1 MKRIL
6 SLAAMA
12 LIFASCQ
19 SQQKESEI
27 TTESADTTMST
38 PAETTTTTTYTQY
51 RDGDVKMVEKKVMV
65 YRNGNWVVADSDV
78 TMSNGAV
85 VKVNG
90 DVVKDGKTRRL
101 EDGEVV
107 NTSGDFFD
115 RTGNALSNAWEDTK
129 EGASDAWDAT
139 KEGAK
144 DAGEAIKKGAN
155 KVGEK
160 TKDVVNDIK
169 D

>member
-1 MKRIL
+1 
-6 SLAAMA
+6 
-12 LIFASCQ
+12 
-19 SQQKESEI
+19 
-27 TTESADTTMST
+27 MST

-65 YRNGNWVVADSDV
+65 YRNGNWVAADSDV
-78 TMSNGAV
+78 TMTNGTV

-90 DVVKDGKTRRL
+90 EVVKDGKTRTL

-129 EGASDAWDAT
+129 EGAKDAWDAT
-139 KEGAK
+139 KKGAK
-144 DAGEAIKKGAN
+144 

-160 TKDVVNDIK
+160 TEEVVNDIK

>member
-1 MKRIL
+1 MKKLL

-12 LIFASCQ
+12 LFFASCQ
-19 SQQKESEI
+19 SQKNEDHTV
-27 TTESADTTMST
+27 TTADTTMST

-51 RDGDVKMVEKKVMV
+51 RDGDVKMVERKVMV

-78 TMSNGAV
+78 TMTNGAV

-90 DVVKDGKTRRL
+90 DVVKDGKTRKL
-101 EDGEVV
+101 EEGEVV

-129 EGASDAWDAT
+129 EGAADAWDAT

-144 DAGEAIKKGAN
+144 DAGQAIKKGAN

-160 TKDVVNDIK
+160 TKEVVNDIK